1 MTSEFYEGLYQRSNT
16 VFRLYRYLDKA
27 NLGNAKVAGLET
39 DLNLTSTQYSV
50 ALTIL
55 YPSYM
60 LVELPASLLLK
71 RLGPHREYLIV

>member
-1 MTSEFYEGLYQRSNT
+1 MPDHYRKGHKNYLIPYSLSP
-16 VFRLYRYLDKA
+16 RLHSFLDKA

-39 DLNLTSTQYSV
+39 DLNLTSTQYSI

-71 RLGPHREYLIV
+71 RLGPHRE